1 MSKTAS
7 DLPETRSEERAHA
20 EQVMSRLDTWATA
33 MDTRFRIPF
42 TPIRFGLDP
51 IVGLIPGAG
60 DVMGALLS
68 AYIFGAALKN
78 GMPKRKIGR
87 MAANIGVEF
96 VIGMVPILGT
106 LFDVHW
112 RANVKNVDLLR
123 EHMLPDMEIR
133 EPRKERGLRWRQ
145 LGLWLMFLL
154 SAGLL
159 YYLWQVGLLQ
169 AWFDLAPGRTA
180 S

>member
-1 MSKTAS
+1 MSKTTS
-7 DLPETRSEERAHA
+7 DLSEVRSEERAHA
-20 EQVMSRLDTWATA
+20 EQVISRLDIWATA

-42 TPIRFGLDP
+42 TPIRFGIDP

-60 DVMGALLS
+60 DVLGALLS
-68 AYIFGAALKN
+68 AYIFGHALKN

-123 EHMLPDMEIR
+123 EQDKGDLADT
-133 EPRKERGLRWRQ
+133 
-145 LGLWLMFLL
+145 
-154 SAGLL
+154 
-159 YYLWQVGLLQ
+159 LLQ
-169 AWFDLAPGRTA
+169 AWQGKRQQLAATIWEATLGGEEFRAFWRPPHRPRWRC
-180 S
+180 